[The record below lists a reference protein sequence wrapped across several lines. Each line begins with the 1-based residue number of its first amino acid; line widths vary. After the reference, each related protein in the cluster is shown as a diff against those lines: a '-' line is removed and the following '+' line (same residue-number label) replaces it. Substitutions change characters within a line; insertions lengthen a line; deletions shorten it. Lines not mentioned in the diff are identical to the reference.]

1 MNNKQLK
8 AGIVG
13 LGRWGQILVKSI
25 NQSKSEHLKF
35 THSFTRT
42 IDKAKSFCEEC
53 SLNICS
59 SYENLIKNK
68 DIDIVVLATPHT
80 LHCQQIIKAA
90 EAKKHIF
97 VEKPF
102 TLTLKDAITSYHNA
116 EKNKVEI
123 GVGFNRRFLPSLNYL
138 KEISNQA
145 SFGSKIHIEG
155 NFSGPF
161 GYDYNK
167 EMWRGSLNEN
177 PSGGM
182 AAMGIHLIDAMIA
195 VLGPI
200 EAVQCTSKNNILRKL
215 DIDDTT
221 SVQLWFTSG
230 ATGYLSTLMA
240 TAPLWRLHLF
250 GSNAWIQMNGPS
262 EIISSFINEN
272 TKTKLFSDT
281 NIERLE
287 LESFAQ
293 SILSNISYPISE
305 EQVLNGVSAF
315 EAISK
320 SIKENGS
327 KVLINEIK

>member
-42 IDKAKSFCEEC
+42 IDKAKSFCEEY

-59 SYENLIKNK
+59 SYENLIKNE
-68 DIDIVVLATPHT
+68 DIDIIVLATPHT

-90 EAKKHIF
+90 DAKKHIF

-102 TLTLKDAITSYHNA
+102 TLTLKDAVTSYHYA
-116 EKNKVEI
+116 KKNKVKI

-138 KEISNQA
+138 KDISNQS

>member
-25 NQSKSEHLKF
+25 NQSKSKYLKF

-42 IDKAKSFCEEC
+42 ISKVESFCEEY
-53 SLNICS
+53 SLNSCN
-59 SYENLIKNK
+59 SYENLINNK
-68 DIDIVVLATPHT
+68 DIDVVVLATPHT
-80 LHCQQIIKAA
+80 LHCEQIIKAA
-90 EAKKHIF
+90 EEKKHIF

-102 TLTLKDAITSYHNA
+102 TLTLKDAVTSYDYA
-116 EKNKVEI
+116 KKNNVKI

-138 KEISNQA
+138 KEISNQTL
-145 SFGSKIHIEG
+145 FGSKIHIEG

-161 GYDYNK
+161 GYNYNK
-167 EMWRGSLNEN
+167 EMWRGSLSEN
-177 PSGGM
+177 PSGGI
-182 AAMGIHLIDAMIA
+182 AAMGIHLIDAMIT

-200 EAVQCTSKNNILRKL
+200 EAVQCISKNNILRKL

-221 SVQLWFTSG
+221 SVQLWFTCG

-250 GSNAWIQMNGPS
+250 GSNAWIQMNGPN
-262 EIISSFINEN
+262 EIISSFINQK
-272 TKTKLFSDT
+272 TKTKSFSDT

-287 LESFAQ
+287 LENFAQ
-293 SILSNISYPISE
+293 SILNHISYPISE

-327 KVLINEIK
+327 KVLIGEIK